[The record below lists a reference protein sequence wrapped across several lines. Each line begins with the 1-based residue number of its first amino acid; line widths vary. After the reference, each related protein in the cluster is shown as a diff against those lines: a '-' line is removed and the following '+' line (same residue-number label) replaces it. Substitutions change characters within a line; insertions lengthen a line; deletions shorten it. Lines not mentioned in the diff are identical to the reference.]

1 MGVGLLDSVRDVF
14 LNCYEFFPEYLFTFN
29 RGGRKEAN
37 VKLEG
42 CDSFEAC
49 DDLTIR
55 IWVNEQV
62 KYKLKNRK
70 TTE

>member
-1 MGVGLLDSVRDVF
+1 MDMF
-14 LNCYEFFPEYLFTFN
+14 LNCYECLAEYLFTSN

-42 CDSFEAC
+42 CDSSEAC

-55 IWVNEQV
+55 TGVNEQV